1 MKFRKKNGIF
11 FKTLIWIWLGLL
23 AASQIVNLITC
34 WLIGSQWD
42 TLPTDW
48 LVAHNLLT
56 RTLVILDIC
65 KRYILWWKSVARH
78 CWFPLITAI
87 FSQMRTFNRSVYI
100 KIFHPGRMYMCTLP
114 PPIYVRSI
122 KWKKTINE
130 MGGNIPGGV
139 WWVEIFQVRIFPGEI
154 FLEPYNI
161 TYWVFIKGVSG
172 GGDGDFLKISCFRII
187 LVDVNNISEF

>member
-87 FSQMRTFNRSVYI
+87 FLKWEHLAVLYI
-100 KIFHPGRMYMCTLP
+100 SKFFIQGGCTCALSPHPFMYEVLSERRQLM
-114 PPIYVRSI
+114 
-122 KWKKTINE
+122 KWV
-130 MGGNIPGGV
+130 G
-139 WWVEIFQVRIFPGEI
+139 IFQGE
-154 FLEPYNI
+154 F
-161 TYWVFIKGVSG
+161 
-172 GGDGDFLKISCFRII
+172 DGWKFSRWGFSRGKFS
-187 LVDVNNISEF
+187 

>member
-48 LVAHNLLT
+48 LVAHDLLT

-78 CWFPLITAI
+78 CWFPLITTI
-87 FSQMRTFNRSVYI
+87 FSQMRTFSRSVYI

-154 FLEPYNI
+154 FLEPYNNLLGL
-161 TYWVFIKGVSG
+161 YKRREWGWGWRLSKNQLF
-172 GGDGDFLKISCFRII
+172 
-187 LVDVNNISEF
+187 

>member
-1 MKFRKKNGIF
+1 
-11 FKTLIWIWLGLL
+11 
-23 AASQIVNLITC
+23 
-34 WLIGSQWD
+34 
-42 TLPTDW
+42 
-48 LVAHNLLT
+48 
-56 RTLVILDIC
+56 
-65 KRYILWWKSVARH
+65 
-78 CWFPLITAI
+78 
-87 FSQMRTFNRSVYI
+87 
-100 KIFHPGRMYMCTLP
+100 
-114 PPIYVRSI
+114 
-122 KWKKTINE
+122 